1 MQLADLSRIL
11 ANIIRISTVVE
22 VDHDNAR
29 CKVLIGETPSN
40 WLPFASIRAGN
51 TQTWSPPTV
60 GEQVLV
66 LSPSGET
73 ANGIVMTGIYSD
85 AHAAPSN
92 NPDEH
97 VTKYPDGAKISYN
110 HVSGALV
117 AQGIKTGLI
126 QAETSITL
134 DTPKTHVTGELEV
147 DKLITYHNGMDGE
160 AGDHGGAVTIT
171 GNLIHND
178 GVLQSNGIVLHD
190 HDHASGVG
198 QPT

>member
-11 ANIIRISTVVE
+11 ENLIRIGTIIE
-22 VDHDNAR
+22 VDHERALCRVQMGD
-29 CKVLIGETPSN
+29 IESN
-40 WLPFASIRAGN
+40 WLGFMSTRAGN
-51 TQTWSPPTV
+51 TQTWSPPTA

-73 ANGIVMTGIYSD
+73 GNGIVMTGIYSD

-97 VTKYPDGAKISYN
+97 VTQYADGAKISYN

-126 QAETSITL
+126 QAATSITL

-160 AGDHGGAVTIT
+160 AGDHGGAVTIN
-171 GNLIHND
+171 GNLIHSS
-178 GVLQSNGIVLHD
+178 GVLQSNGIVLHT
-190 HDHASGVG
+190 HTHPGTG
-198 QPT
+198 GPQ